1 MYQAAKLHNSN
12 IMGFDMGFI
21 SMIFLELEFAWVFS
35 ATPFV
40 DIIFLLCCFF

>member
-1 MYQAAKLHNSN
+1 MYQAAKIHNGN

-21 SMIFLELEFAWVFS
+21 SMIFLELEFAWVS